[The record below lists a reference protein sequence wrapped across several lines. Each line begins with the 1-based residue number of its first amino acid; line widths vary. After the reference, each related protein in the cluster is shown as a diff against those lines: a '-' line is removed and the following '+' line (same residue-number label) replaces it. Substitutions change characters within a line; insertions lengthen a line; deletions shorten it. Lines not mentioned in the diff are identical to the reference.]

1 MKKERKIIESFK
13 FAFEGV
19 FYVLKTQPH
28 MRFHFFVAILVLVLG
43 ILFHLD
49 KHDILWIFISIIF
62 VLITEMFNTM
72 IEFLLDLTHPE
83 IHPTAKIIKDMAAGG
98 VLIASLNA
106 IVAGILVF
114 GPPLFKF
121 LKNFLDQIYE

>member
-1 MKKERKIIESFK
+1 MIKNRKLIESFK

-19 FYVLKTQPH
+19 FYVLRTQPH
-28 MRFHFFVAILVLVLG
+28 MRFHFLIAILVLVFG
-43 ILFHLD
+43 ITFKLD

-72 IEFLLDLTHPE
+72 VEFLLDLTHPE
-83 IHPTAKIIKDMAAGG
+83 IHPTAKTIKDMAAGG

-106 IVAGILVF
+106 IIAGILVF
-114 GPPLFKF
+114 GPPLFNF
-121 LKNFLDQIYE
+121 LKNSFR